1 MCILKSMR
9 KSETKMT
16 NLFGIYLRM
25 LQYHSHHEVS
35 IGSGTLIFCS
45 MERPLSVRSLGRSS
59 RASNNPATVRTEG
72 GLTPKSRRDLRIRIT
87 NQRNKTI
94 YHTTI
99 CISTIFY
106 IFSKHIF
113 KNLICAYTSLFFIPE
128 YHLISIECIFNDFL
142 KFKFSN

>member
-9 KSETKMT
+9 KSKTKMT

-45 MERPLSVRSLGRSS
+45 MERPLSVRSLGSSS

-72 GLTPKSRRDLRIRIT
+72 GLTPKVEGTSGLVRYLKIKEIKQYIT
-87 NQRNKTI
+87 QLHVYLKYFTYLLN
-94 YHTTI
+94 
-99 CISTIFY
+99 
-106 IFSKHIF
+106 IFSKI
-113 KNLICAYTSLFFIPE
+113 
-128 YHLISIECIFNDFL
+128 
-142 KFKFSN
+142 

>member
-72 GLTPKSRRDLRIRIT
+72 GLTPKSRRDLRISTVLQIKEIKQYIT
-87 NQRNKTI
+87 QLHVCLKYFTYFLN
-94 YHTTI
+94 
-99 CISTIFY
+99 
-106 IFSKHIF
+106 IFSKI
-113 KNLICAYTSLFFIPE
+113 
-128 YHLISIECIFNDFL
+128 
-142 KFKFSN
+142 

>member
-9 KSETKMT
+9 KSKTKMT

-72 GLTPKSRRDLRIRIT
+72 GLTPKSRRDLRISIT
-87 NQRNKTI
+87 NQRNKTK
-94 YHTTI
+94 YRTTT
-99 CISTIFY
+99 CISTIF
-106 IFSKHIF
+106 
-113 KNLICAYTSLFFIPE
+113 
-128 YHLISIECIFNDFL
+128 
-142 KFKFSN
+142 